1 MSLPFVGE
9 IKLVPYNFAPLGWLF
24 CHGQVLPIG
33 QYETLFNL
41 IGTTYGGDGQTT
53 FALPDLRGRTVLGRN
68 SAYMLG
74 EQGGLEEV
82 TLTPAQ
88 IPAHT
93 HSLGVSN
100 ADGTSATPSA
110 KVLAKSTL
118 VNQKPYGG
126 PPATAVP
133 MPASSIG
140 PTGGNASHTNMQPY
154 TVLNY
159 VIATEGIYP
168 SPN

>member
-1 MSLPFVGE
+1 
-9 IKLVPYNFAPLGWLF
+9 
-24 CHGQVLPIG
+24 
-33 QYETLFNL
+33 
-41 IGTTYGGDGQTT
+41 
-53 FALPDLRGRTVLGRN
+53 
-68 SAYMLG
+68 
-74 EQGGLEEV
+74 
-82 TLTPAQ
+82 
-88 IPAHT
+88 
-93 HSLGVSN
+93 VSN